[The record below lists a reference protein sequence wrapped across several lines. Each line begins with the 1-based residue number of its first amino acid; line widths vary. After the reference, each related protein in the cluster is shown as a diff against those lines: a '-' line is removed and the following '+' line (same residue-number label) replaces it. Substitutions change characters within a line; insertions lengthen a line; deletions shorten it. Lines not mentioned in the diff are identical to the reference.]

1 MEDSRAHPGNST
13 IKGTSSLR
21 MLSFQLDMF
30 YSYEQSCSESLKA
43 FALALY
49 FNVPVNS

>member
-1 MEDSRAHPGNST
+1 MEGSRAHPGNST

-21 MLSFQLDMF
+21 MMSFQLDMF

-43 FALALY
+43 FSISALL
-49 FNVPVNS
+49 